1 MSIRDNSR
9 YKDVPVRLHTNET
22 GETSAYIARRFIPA
36 LSDTPLAGRHRVTPT
51 DTIDYVTYL
60 AYDDPTQFW
69 RLTDHAGVFDPLT
82 LIKAGQEVGVPR
94 PGPTRRILS
103 GEPESIT

>member
-9 YKDVPVRLHTNET
+9 YKDVPVRLHTDVS
-22 GETSAYIARRFIPA
+22 GETTAYIARRFIPPV
-36 LSDTPLAGRHRVTPT
+36 SDAPLAGRHRVMPT

-69 RLTDHAGVFDPLT
+69 RLADQAGVFDPLT
-82 LIKAGQEVGVPR
+82 LIKAGQDVGVPR
-94 PGPTRRILS
+94 PGPTRRILL
-103 GEPESIT
+103 GEAENNT